1 MSERFSFEVPAEFQ
15 EADVIDYTRK
25 SAVFG
30 RILRAL
36 AVCLLAAGACT
47 GSALADSQYTY
58 TGKDFTSFG
67 GGDSCPT
74 TCSISGSFT
83 LATAI
88 GPDNIVFF
96 ITPESWSF
104 TDGTQKFSSSN
115 SVFEDLGFETNSSG
129 NIIEW
134 VFAVSSDSLPIYIES
149 AYTGPGTAFDLS
161 TNDDTGA
168 YASNTKP
175 GTWAVSTVPEPSEL
189 LLLCVGLIGLISL
202 LQMKIG
208 QAGSD

>member
-1 MSERFSFEVPAEFQ
+1 VSERFSPEVTAEFQ
-15 EADVIDYTRK
+15 EADVIDYTHK

-36 AVCLLAAGACT
+36 AVCVLAAGACA

-58 TGKDFTSFG
+58 TGKAFTSFG

-96 ITPESWSF
+96 IMQLFLHAASKLPYMCKLFVKMNEAPRRLPSSITPRRTKAKRPHLYRGTVNGKLRFPRGAILSWR
-104 TDGTQKFSSSN
+104 
-115 SVFEDLGFETNSSG
+115 
-129 NIIEW
+129 
-134 VFAVSSDSLPIYIES
+134 
-149 AYTGPGTAFDLS
+149 
-161 TNDDTGA
+161 
-168 YASNTKP
+168 
-175 GTWAVSTVPEPSEL
+175 EPDKL
-189 LLLCVGLIGLISL
+189 
-202 LQMKIG
+202 
-208 QAGSD
+208 